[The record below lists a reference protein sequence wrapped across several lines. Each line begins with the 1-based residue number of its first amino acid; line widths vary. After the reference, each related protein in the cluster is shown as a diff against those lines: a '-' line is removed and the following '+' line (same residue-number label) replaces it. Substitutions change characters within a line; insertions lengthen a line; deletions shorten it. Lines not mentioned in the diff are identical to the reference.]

1 MKTLSKVT
9 ALIAA
14 AALTFSLSACA
25 ATSDASFAGLAST
38 CDPFV
43 GGTGVDKINVSG
55 SAGAVPTVKF
65 DLPLTSD
72 KIETKVITEGDGPA
86 FIGDQFVEL
95 EFMAINGSTG
105 ETLQATKFNGT
116 DFSAQVIASGS
127 YPDFCHAISG
137 AKQGSRLAVLFPAAF
152 AHNSEG
158 NEESGLAKNDSV
170 VYVIEVRRVYLPY
183 AVGEAQSE
191 QSGFPSVVRAENG
204 TPGITQLKS
213 DAPAEFKMATLI
225 KGAGDTVTQGD
236 TVTLHYSGFVW
247 GGEKFDSSW
256 DRGQPAQF
264 ELAAGQLIEGFIK
277 ALDGQT
283 VGSQVIA
290 VIPPSEGYGEQEQ
303 GSIPANSTLIF
314 VIDILG
320 TTKPAN

>member
-1 MKTLSKVT
+1 MIKLRKLTALLTATALTLS
-9 ALIAA
+9 LG
-14 AALTFSLSACA
+14 ACA
-25 ATSDASFAGLAST
+25 STSDASFAGLAST

-43 GGTGVDKINVSG
+43 GGSQVDKIQVSG
-55 SAGAVPTVKF
+55 ASGSVPTVKF
-65 DLPLTSD
+65 ETPITSD
-72 KIETKVITEGDGPA
+72 KIETKVITEGSGPA

-95 EFMAINGSTG
+95 EFMALNGGTG
-105 ETLQATKFNGT
+105 ETLQTTKFDGT
-116 DFSAQVIASGS
+116 DFSAQVIASGG

-152 AHNSEG
+152 AHKSEG
-158 NEESGLAKNDSV
+158 NEESGLGKTDSV
-170 VYVIEVRRVYLPY
+170 VYVIEVRKVYLPY
-183 AVGEAQSE
+183 AVGEE
-191 QSGFPSVVRAENG
+191 QTQPSGFPAVVSAENG

-213 DAPAEFKMATLI
+213 PAPTDFKLATLI
-225 KGAGDTVTQGD
+225 KGAGDTVAQGD
-236 TVTLHYSGFVW
+236 NVTLHYSGYVW

-264 ELAAGQLIEGFIK
+264 QLSAGQLIQGFIK

-290 VIPPSEGYGEQEQ
+290 VIPPAEGYGDQEQ